1 MSKPTRR
8 RGAQPG
14 NSNALKR
21 GLYRNKPARG
31 LQARGGQPFN
41 LNRLVHGDNSS
52 LLSPSSSVPAK
63 PTHLKTIRPL
73 LPDLTFSGLL
83 GKDAWL
89 SQGTQPVQAPLR
101 PGSLADFIGLLNL
114 QLVEL
119 LDDPL
124 CSPGEIARLL
134 HRMNGLVESL
144 LRDLSENQPTDLNN
158 SERTLTP

>member
-41 LNRLVHGDNSS
+41 LNRLVHGDYSS
-52 LLSPSSSVPAK
+52 LLSPSTSVPAK
-63 PTHLKTIRPL
+63 SGRPKTIRPL

-89 SQGTQPVQAPLR
+89 AQGTQPVQAPLR
-101 PGSLADFIGLLNL
+101 PGSLADFLTLLNL

-158 SERTLTP
+158 PERTLPP

>member
-1 MSKPTRR
+1 MSKPTRC

-14 NSNALKR
+14 NSNALKH
-21 GLYRNKPARG
+21 GLYRNKPAPG

-41 LNRLVHGDNSS
+41 LNRLVHGDNSR
-52 LLSPSSSVPAK
+52 LLSPSSSVSAK
-63 PTHLKTIRPL
+63 STHPKTARRM
-73 LPDLTFSGLL
+73 LPDLTFSGLP

-101 PGSLADFIGLLNL
+101 PGMLADFIGQLDQ

-134 HRMNGLVESL
+134 HRMNSLVKSL
-144 LRDLSENQPTDLNN
+144 LRELSENRPTDLNN
-158 SERTLTP
+158 TERTKP